1 MQGAMTDRIIKMHK
15 RKFDSQLR
23 HIKVILVSYRKT
35 MSPQQW
41 LDFFFEVKECIV
53 RYPDDFICSEL
64 PNKKVTHQIIN
75 LVFDGFLRD
84 VHIRQVQA
92 FRNAANARVP

>member
-1 MQGAMTDRIIKMHK
+1 MIKMHK

-35 MSPQQW
+35 MPQQQW
-41 LDFFFEVKECIV
+41 LDFFYEVKECIIK
-53 RYPDDFICSEL
+53 YPDHFICSEL
-64 PNKKVTHQIIN
+64 PNKRITHQIIN

-92 FRNAANARVP
+92 FRNTLNAKIS